1 MGFSLITSYPSWFL
15 LICLLAGSV
24 FASLLYFGKRNLDFG
39 KSVVRWLAIL
49 RGFSVS
55 LIAFLLLS
63 PLVKNTS
70 RSTERPIV
78 LLALDNSSS
87 ITQGKDSA
95 YYRNEFASGFRNLA
109 DRLSGKYDVRIFTFG
124 EKVSD
129 GLNPTFTENKTNMEA
144 LFSEVHDRFSNRNLA
159 ALILAS
165 DGIYNQGAD
174 PLYAS
179 DNAPYSLYTV
189 ALGDTTQ
196 RRDILVS
203 RVNYNRIAFLGN
215 DFPVEIT
222 VTAHKAAGT
231 AGKINILSG
240 NQQLY
245 SENFTANSSWYT
257 HTFTTKLTALKAGVQ
272 RYRVAVPPVPGEIS
286 TTNNYQD
293 ILVEVLDGRQKI
305 LLLSASPHPDVA
317 AIKQSI
323 EKNRNYTVDQFLLS
337 DFNGSLAPYSLVIL
351 NQVPSLADVGF
362 KVSNQLKNNPV
373 PVLYVLG
380 SQSNLAAYNNLST
393 GLRMPQGQKS
403 FNDATGILNPDFSLF
418 SLSPEIGQMLTSFPP
433 LYVPYGQYVAG
444 TAAQVLIYQRIGNV
458 NTRMPLVIFNQGVD
472 RKSATIAGEGIW
484 RWRLANF
491 AKTGNQDAFGELFSK
506 IIQYLAVK
514 EDKSRFRVI
523 VKNNYSAGDA
533 VEMDAELYNESYQLV
548 NTPEVNLVITGADQK
563 NYPFTFT
570 RTSNAYFLNAGLF
583 QPGDY
588 SFKATTGFGGKTFE
602 KTGKFSVITENTE
615 AMNTVANHGLLNIMD
630 SRHHGKMVY
639 PAQLGEIE
647 KLLAA
652 RDDLKTIVYTRKRY
666 TDLVSFF
673 PFLLLIVGL
682 LSAEWF
688 IRKRNGGY

>member
-24 FASLLYFGKRNLDFG
+24 FASLLYFGERNVDFSKG
-39 KSVVRWLAIL
+39 VVRWLAVL
-49 RGFSVS
+49 RGISVS

-70 RSTERPIV
+70 RHTERPIV

-87 ITQGKDSA
+87 IAQGRDSA
-95 YYRNEFASGFRNLA
+95 YYRNEFAASFRKLA
-109 DRLSGKYDVRIFTFG
+109 DRLSAKYDVRAFTFG

-129 GLNPTFTENKTNMEA
+129 GLNPAFIENKTNMEA
-144 LFSEVHDRFSNRNLA
+144 LFREVRDRFSNRNLA

-179 DNAPYSLYTV
+179 DNAPYSIYTV
-189 ALGDTTQ
+189 ALGDTMQ

-231 AGKINILSG
+231 AGKINIISG

-245 SENFTANSSWYT
+245 SENFTTNSSWYT
-257 HTFTTKLTALKAGVQ
+257 HTFTTKLTASKAGIQ
-272 RYRVAVPPVPGEIS
+272 RYRVVVPAVPGEIS
-286 TTNNYQD
+286 TANNYQD

-323 EKNRNYTVDQFLLS
+323 EKNRNYTVDQFLLA
-337 DFNGSLAPYSLVIL
+337 DFNGSLASYNLVIL

-362 KVSNQLKNNPV
+362 KVSSQLKNIPV

-380 SQSNLAAYNNLST
+380 SQSNLAAYNNIST

-403 FNDATGILNPDFSLF
+403 FNDATCILNPDFSLF
-418 SLSPEIGQMLTSFPP
+418 SLSPETGQILASFPP
-433 LYVPYGQYVAG
+433 LLVPYGQYTTG
-444 TAAQVLIYQRIGNV
+444 TTSQVLLYQRIGNV
-458 NTRMPLVIFNQGVD
+458 NTRMPLVLFNQGVD
-472 RKSATIAGEGIW
+472 RRSATIAGEGIW

-491 AKTGNQDAFGELFSK
+491 AKTGNQDAFDELFTK

-514 EDKSRFRVI
+514 EDKSRFRVT

-533 VEMDAELYNESYQLV
+533 IEIDAELYNESYQLV

-588 SFKATTGFGGKTFE
+588 SYKATTVFGGKAFE
-602 KTGKFSVITENTE
+602 KTGRFSVTEVNTE
-615 AMNTVANHGLLNIMD
+615 AMNTVANHGLLNNMA
-630 SRHHGKMVY
+630 SRHDGKMIY
-639 PAQLGEIE
+639 PAQLDQLE
-647 KLLAA
+647 KLLSG

-673 PFLLLIVGL
+673 PFLLLIISL
-682 LSAEWF
+682 ISAEWF
-688 IRKRNGGY
+688 IRKRYGSY